1 MESDVS
7 QLLLIVD
14 DPQSSAELVA
24 HYERLEYQ
32 VQVANSP
39 LHALQL
45 LTELPIHLI
54 LFDYHAS
61 NATQT
66 ALLQDVLDKSEE
78 IPLVL
83 IANVESADDVTAL
96 LRLGATAVF
105 SRPLDS
111 QAELDKCISR
121 HVRHAKL
128 FFDNLRYRQQL
139 EQANTQL
146 NESLA
151 ELERDQEAGR
161 LMEQRLMPPEQSVE
175 NGLLIRRHMQS
186 SLYLSGDFVDHISLP
201 DGQLLFYLADVSG
214 HGASS
219 AILTV
224 LLKTLSRQILG
235 EERTSHAGDV
245 SLANIV
251 GRLNDEIL
259 HFDVDKHLTMFMGMI
274 SADKRTLTYCVGG
287 HYPMPVLQQ
296 RGATDYLPGL
306 GSGFPL
312 GLFEGAE
319 YEEMQQPLEADFAL
333 MLCSDGVLEI
343 IPNDEQVDQQAE
355 FINILQQHGCHI
367 TGLIDGLELDKYDQ
381 VPDDIA
387 VLSIVGENHG

>member
-14 DPQSSAELVA
+14 EPQSLAALER
-24 HYERLEYQ
+24 HYQQLAYE
-32 VQVANSP
+32 VQVAKSP

-61 NATQT
+61 NATHT

-83 IANVESADDVTAL
+83 MADVTSAEDVTAL

-111 QAELDKCISR
+111 QAELDKCIAR

-139 EQANTQL
+139 EQANSQL

-151 ELERDQEAGR
+151 ELERDQQAGR
-161 LMEQRLMPPEQSVE
+161 LMQQRLMPPEQSLE

-186 SLYLSGDFVDHISLP
+186 SLYLSGDFVDHISLA

-235 EERTSHAGDV
+235 EEQSNNLGEV

-296 RGATDYLPGL
+296 QGSTAYLPGL

-319 YEEMQQPLEADFAL
+319 YEEMQQPLSPDFAF
-333 MLCSDGVLEI
+333 MLCSDGVLEV
-343 IPNDEQVDQQAE
+343 IPNDQQVDQEAE
-355 FINILQQHGCHI
+355 LITILQRHGCHI
-367 TGLIDGLELDKYDQ
+367 SGLIDGLELDKYDQ

-387 VLSIVGENHG
+387 VLSIVGESHG

>member
-14 DPQSSAELVA
+14 DPQSLSELVA
-24 HYERLEYQ
+24 HYEQLEYQ
-32 VQVANSP
+32 VQVAKSP

-54 LFDYHAS
+54 LFDYQSS

-111 QAELDKCISR
+111 QAELDKCIAR

-151 ELERDQEAGR
+151 ELERDQQAGR
-161 LMEQRLMPPEQSVE
+161 LMQQRLMPPEQSVE

-235 EERTSHAGDV
+235 EERASNDGHV

-319 YEEMQQPLEADFAL
+319 YEEMQQSLDADFAL

-355 FINILQQHGCHI
+355 FISILQQHGCHI

>member
-1 MESDVS
+1 MESDIS

-14 DPQSSAELVA
+14 DPQSSTELVA
-24 HYERLEYQ
+24 HYEWLAYQ
-32 VQVANSP
+32 VQVAKSP

-54 LFDYHAS
+54 LFDYQSH

-78 IPLVL
+78 VPLVL
-83 IANVESADDVTAL
+83 IAQVETAEDVTAL

-111 QAELDKCISR
+111 QAELDKCIAR

-151 ELERDQEAGR
+151 ELERDQQAGR
-161 LMEQRLMPPEQSVE
+161 LMQQRLMPPEQSIE

-186 SLYLSGDFVDHISLP
+186 SLFLSGDFVDHISLP

-219 AILTV
+219 AMLTV

-235 EERTSHAGDV
+235 DERLKHQGKV

-251 GRLNDEIL
+251 TRLNDEIL

-274 SADKRTLTYCVGG
+274 DADKRTLTYCVGG

-296 RGATDYLPGL
+296 EGKTDYLPGL

-319 YEEMQQPLEADFAL
+319 YAEMQQALCPDFAF
-333 MLCSDGVLEI
+333 MLCSDGVLETI
-343 IPNDEQVDQQAE
+343 ANDEHVDQQAQ
-355 FINILQQHGCHI
+355 FISILQQHGCHI
-367 TGLIDGLELDKYDQ
+367 TGLIDGLQLDKLEQ

-387 VLSIVGENHG
+387 VLSIVGEDHG